1 MPDGADILNGIYPGW
16 CIQHYIVGVLQD
28 QPATLYASTSPNLPP
43 DVAELPWNEINYV
56 LNHKI
61 QGPGKPT
68 LEFIQDVQNAIW
80 ILLGEEN
87 PAASLETQQMVAN
100 ANAHPDYVPGEGE
113 ITAVIIYSD
122 GMSTTDAHS
131 VQEFIIEVK
140 RNHTPTQT
148 ATPTGT
154 ATLPTETDTT
164 PTETASPTMTATLPT
179 ETDTTPT
186 ETASPTMTATLPTE
200 TDTTPTETA
209 SPTMTATLPT
219 GTDTTPTETASPT
232 MTATLPTGTDTTPTQ
247 TATPTET
254 ATPPICQPT
263 VVTAN
268 FSQIAVG
275 QSVEGMGVV
284 APGLDIDA
292 KGTAVK
298 ILEGSEPVA
307 YGAPNGNAIN
317 NGGLTLDRGFSD
329 IENSNGSWGSSIH
342 LHFCSRDFSKQLFA
356 AYAGLWR
363 LEPKF
368 EHIS

>member
-1 MPDGADILNGIYPGW
+1 MKRYLSNILVLILIISLIPANTFAANNNLAFVPDLDTGIPATVDYGTTFESLKGFFDISISNVPDGADILNGIYPGW

-131 VQEFIIEVK
+131 VQESIIEVK

-164 PTETASPTMTATLPT
+164 PTK
-179 ETDTTPT
+179 
-186 ETASPTMTATLPTE
+186 
-200 TDTTPTETA
+200 
-209 SPTMTATLPT
+209 
-219 GTDTTPTETASPT
+219 
-232 MTATLPTGTDTTPTQ
+232 Q
-247 TATPTET
+247 
-254 ATPPICQPT
+254 PPQP
-263 VVTAN
+263 
-268 FSQIAVG
+268 
-275 QSVEGMGVV
+275 
-284 APGLDIDA
+284 
-292 KGTAVK
+292 
-298 ILEGSEPVA
+298 
-307 YGAPNGNAIN
+307 
-317 NGGLTLDRGFSD
+317 
-329 IENSNGSWGSSIH
+329 
-342 LHFCSRDFSKQLFA
+342 
-356 AYAGLWR
+356 
-363 LEPKF
+363 
-368 EHIS
+368 